1 MSGYTKHMYEN
12 DIFKIKNDFSK
23 YIKSLINILPVDYD
37 IETILSLLNE
47 YYPYECQILNEKY
60 EYYCKI
66 DKKLKAVGK
75 KIRYSMKEPRELIK
89 QLKIMIEIMSG
100 SYRDRHKFKYDE
112 NTRLKSIEILQNQRL
127 PKINSIKNKIDKA
140 KLKAQQVEPFYLD
153 VLIGLYDK
161 KNTSQK
167 DKVYIMLELKK
178 YYCPKVI
185 SFFKKRV
192 HSEYNRQLR
201 EMAFYHLQEFKH
213 YVILRKQKYMIIPSK
228 NKKRRQYFKEV
239 YANQRYNIKEIPEE
253 LEYRIQNSKEQKLK
267 EYDFFI
273 SHSSMDYKAV
283 QILIRELNK
292 NGKDVYCDW
301 INDIDYLKRNLVGGA
316 TKAVIEKRLEQSKS
330 LLFVKSENSELSKWV
345 KYELNYFDLLNK
357 KIYVIDEINILAGVF
372 QYELIQEKW
381 FFDKKYKNICLY
393 ESQL

>member
-12 DIFKIKNDFSK
+12 DISEIKNDFSK
-23 YIKSLINILPVDYD
+23 YIKSLINILPEDYD
-37 IETILSLLNE
+37 IEIILSLLTE
-47 YYPYECQILNEKY
+47 YYPYEWQILNEKY

-66 DKKLKAVGK
+66 DEKLKAVGK
-75 KIRYSMKEPRELIK
+75 KIRYSMQEPREVIK
-89 QLKIMIEIMSG
+89 QLKITIEIMSG
-100 SYRDRHKFKYDE
+100 SYKDSHKFKYDGD
-112 NTRLKSIEILQNQRL
+112 TRLKSIETLQNQRL
-127 PKINSIKNKIDKA
+127 PKIKRIKNKIDKA

-167 DKVYIMLELKK
+167 DKVYIMQELKK
-178 YYCPKVI
+178 YYCEKVI
-185 SFFKKRV
+185 SFFKNKV

-213 YVILRKQKYMIIPSK
+213 YVILRKQKYMRIPSK
-228 NKKRRQYFKEV
+228 NKRRRKYLKEV

-273 SHSSMDYKAV
+273 SHSSTDYQAV

-301 INDIDYLKRNLVGGA
+301 INDVDYLKRNLVGGA

-330 LLFVKSENSELSKWV
+330 LLLVKSENSEISKWV
-345 KYELNYFDLLNK
+345 KYELNYFDSLNN
-357 KIYVIDEINILAGVF
+357 KIYVIDKISILDGIF
-372 QYELIQEKW
+372 QYGLIQEKW
-381 FFDKKYKNICLY
+381 FLDESYKNICLY
-393 ESQL
+393 ES

>member
-1 MSGYTKHMYEN
+1 MPGYTKHIYEN
-12 DIFKIKNDFSK
+12 DISKIKNDFSK
-23 YIKSLINILPVDYD
+23 YIRSLINILPEDYD
-37 IETILSLLNE
+37 IEIIVSLLTE
-47 YYPYECQILNEKY
+47 YYPYEWQILNEKY

-75 KIRYSMKEPRELIK
+75 KIRYSMQEPEEVVK
-89 QLKIMIEIMSG
+89 QLKITTEIMSELYKD
-100 SYRDRHKFKYDE
+100 SYKFKYDE
-112 NTRLKSIEILQNQRL
+112 DTRLKSIETLQKQRL
-127 PKINSIKNKIDKA
+127 PEIKRIKDKIDNA

-167 DKVYIMLELKK
+167 DKVYIMQELKK

-185 SFFKKRV
+185 SFFKIKV

-213 YVILRKQKYMIIPSK
+213 YVILRKQKYMRIPSK
-228 NKKRRQYFKEV
+228 NKRRRKYLKEV

-273 SHSSMDYKAV
+273 SHSSTDYKTV

-292 NGKDVYCDW
+292 NSKDVYCDW
-301 INDIDYLKRNLVGGA
+301 INDVDYLKRNLVGGV
-316 TKAVIEKRLEQSKS
+316 TKTVIEKRLEQSNGV
-330 LLFVKSENSELSKWV
+330 LFVKSEDSEQSKWV
-345 KYELNYFDLLNK
+345 KYELNYFDSLNR
-357 KIYVIDEINILAGVF
+357 KIYVIDKKNILDGIF
-372 QYELIQEKW
+372 KYGLIQEKW
-381 FFDKKYKNICLY
+381 FLDANYKNICLY
-393 ESQL
+393 ES